1 MNRLEILK
9 NRLTEQKIYLE
20 NQFHVKK
27 LGILGSYVRGEE
39 TVTSDLDILIEFESG
54 YRFGLLTFCH
64 LENYLS
70 DLLEVNVDLVMKDSL
85 KPRIGQKILS
95 EVIYL

>member
-1 MNRLEILK
+1 MNIETIKTRLKEQVAYLK
-9 NRLTEQKIYLE
+9 QQYHI
-20 NQFHVKK
+20 KK
-27 LGILGSYVRGEE
+27 LGIFGSYVRGEE
-39 TVTSDLDILIEFESG
+39 TPNSDLDILVEFESG

-70 DLLEVNVDLVMKDSL
+70 DVLGVEVDLVMKDSL
-85 KPRIGQKILS
+85 KPKIGQQILS

>member
-1 MNRLEILK
+1 MTNIETIKTRLKEQVAYLK
-9 NRLTEQKIYLE
+9 QQYHI
-20 NQFHVKK
+20 KK
-27 LGILGSYVRGEE
+27 LGIFGSYVRGEE
-39 TVTSDLDILIEFESG
+39 TPNSDLDILVEFESG

-70 DLLEVNVDLVMKDSL
+70 DVLGVEVDLVMKDSL
-85 KPRIGQKILS
+85 KPKIGQQILS

>member
-27 LGILGSYVRGEE
+27 LGIFGSYVRGEE

-85 KPRIGQKILS
+85 KSKIGQKILS

>member
-20 NQFHVKK
+20 NKFHVKK
-27 LGILGSYVRGEE
+27 LGIFGSYVRGEE